1 MAVTSMMTV
10 AATSGDNATTTT
22 AIARQR
28 RCDERSQWQRRPR
41 RQQWLPID
49 DSDDDRAA
57 TAMRSPLVPKRDG
70 RISDASIQSFVHSVR
85 RWHISTPYV
94 GVLHSFPVVRLTSGS
109 QPVFFHFI
117 VLSHLHSNPLECPL
131 IGERRQHPSPTP
143 TSHSSLTQWQ
153 YSPPPLGPVAHI
165 SFPSPTSS
173 GEGDL
178 PASSTMPARQPR
190 QRQPPKRFRA
200 ANSSSED
207 GDNEPPGSSIAPV
220 SSRAT
225 SPSRTSSPM
234 PLQQER
240 PQVNRDLS
248 DREKF
253 DLRYEVTTKSLQ
265 EVLGMCSA
273 CDVE

>member
-1 MAVTSMMTV
+1 MTTATTST
-10 AATSGDNATTTT
+10 ARHNRDDNQHGRDLDDDRGRNEWRQTSTTTT
-22 AIARQR
+22 AITTA
-28 RCDERSQWQRRPR
+28 RRPR

-49 DSDDDRAA
+49 DSDDDRGI
-57 TAMRSPLVPKRDG
+57 DG
-70 RISDASIQSFVHSVR
+70 DC
-85 RWHISTPYV
+85 
-94 GVLHSFPVVRLTSGS
+94 VLHSFPVVRLTSGS

-117 VLSHLHSNPLECPL
+117 VLSPLHSNPLECPL

-143 TSHSSLTQWQ
+143 TFHSSLTQWQ

-240 PQVNRDLS
+240 PQVN
-248 DREKF
+248 
-253 DLRYEVTTKSLQ
+253 
-265 EVLGMCSA
+265 
-273 CDVE
+273 